1 MNVMYNQN
9 QIHYN
14 FPATLLQGEGNLS
27 LSAANAT
34 LPICQILESHEEL
47 SPQELVAGLAYS
59 DLDIRITQEDRAFWC
74 FMKPQARPSFTRQL
88 LIDLTDVQKVIKTIL
103 TSQPNAFD
111 YVVLGSHTKGV
122 FNLGGD
128 LTLFAEKIRN
138 RDREGL
144 RKYAH
149 TCVAISYANYSGYGN
164 RAMTIALLQ
173 GDALGGGFESALSCD
188 VLIAERQVKFGL
200 PEILFNLYPGM
211 GAFSFLSRRVGM
223 LKAEEIILSG
233 RTYTA
238 EEMLAVG
245 AIDMVVDLGEGEQ
258 AVRDY
263 MESNRSRQL
272 ALSAVR
278 KVRRRVNPL
287 SLKELKDITDLW
299 VDTALCLSEHDL
311 RKMNRIAAAQDRFR
325 VRANNAGISDVS
337 VDSGGSRP
345 GIPT

>member
-1 MNVMYNQN
+1 MTI
-9 QIHYN
+9 IHNPKQMTRN
-14 FPATLLQGEGNLS
+14 FPSAVAAQAGTTERFSLTDAPFSRSEMLELQND
-27 LSAANAT
+27 
-34 LPICQILESHEEL
+34 L

-59 DLDIRITQEDRAFWC
+59 DLDVCITEEDRAFWC

-88 LIDLTDVQKVIKTIL
+88 LLDLTDVQRQIKRLLATG
-103 TSQPNAFD
+103 PAPFD
-111 YVVLGSHTKGV
+111 YVVLGSRTQGV

-128 LTLFAEKIRN
+128 LTLFADKIRT

-149 TCVAISYANYSGYGN
+149 ACVAVGYANHSGYDN
-164 RAMTIALLQ
+164 AAMTIALLQ

-188 VLIAERQVKFGL
+188 MLIAERQVKFGL
-200 PEILFNLYPGM
+200 PEVLFNLYPGM
-211 GAFSFLSRRVGM
+211 GAYSFLSRRVGM

-245 AIDMVVDLGEGEQ
+245 AIDMVVEPGEGEF

-263 MESNRSRQL
+263 IERNRSRQL

-278 KVRRRVNPL
+278 KVRRRVNPV
-287 SLKELKDITDLW
+287 SLEELNDITDLW
-299 VDTALCLSEHDL
+299 VDTALRLSEQDL
-311 RKMNRIAAAQDRFR
+311 RRMCRIAAAQDRFR
-325 VRANNAGISDVS
+325 ARTAEVAVS
-337 VDSGGSRP
+337 KVG
-345 GIPT
+345 

>member
-1 MNVMYNQN
+1 MTIMHNPKQLNG
-9 QIHYN
+9 N
-14 FPATLLQGEGNLS
+14 FPSAVVLQTDITDGQSVTESSLHTHNIRETDS
-27 LSAANAT
+27 HLSAEA
-34 LPICQILESHEEL
+34 
-47 SPQELVAGLAYS
+47 LVAGLNYS
-59 DLDIRITQEDRAFWC
+59 DLDVRLTQEDRAFWC

-88 LIDLTDVQKVIKTIL
+88 LIDLTDVQRTIKSLLMTK
-103 TSQPNAFD
+103 PAPFD
-111 YVVLGSHTKGV
+111 YVVLGSRSPGV

-128 LTLFAEKIRN
+128 LTLFAEKIRT

-149 TCVAISYANYSGYGN
+149 TCVAVSYANHTGYGD

-188 VLIAERQVKFGL
+188 VLIAERHVKFGL

-233 RTYTA
+233 QTYTA
-238 EEMLAVG
+238 AEMLALG
-245 AIDMVVDLGEGEQ
+245 AIDRVVESGEGEQ

-263 MESNRSRQL
+263 IESNRSRQL
-272 ALSAVR
+272 AFAAVR
-278 KVRRRVNPL
+278 KVRRRVNPV
-287 SLKELKDITDLW
+287 SLEELNDITDLW

-311 RKMNRIAAAQDRFR
+311 RRMSRIAAAQDRFR
-325 VRANNAGISDVS
+325 ARTADRALGKV
-337 VDSGGSRP
+337 G
-345 GIPT
+345 

>member
-1 MNVMYNQN
+1 MTVMHNPKQV
-9 QIHYN
+9 QYN
-14 FPATLLQGEGNLS
+14 FPSAAVVQAGQPMSVSTAGEVPPPPHLLELQGRL
-27 LSAANAT
+27 A
-34 LPICQILESHEEL
+34 
-47 SPQELVAGLAYS
+47 PQQLVAGLSYS
-59 DLDIRITQEDRAFWC
+59 DIEVSLTKEDRAFWC

-88 LIDLTDVQKVIKTIL
+88 LIDLTDVQNVIKAL
-103 TSQPNAFD
+103 LVSQPDAFD
-111 YVVLGSHTKGV
+111 YVVLGSRTKGV

-128 LTLFAEKIRN
+128 LTLFAEKIRA

-149 TCVAISYANYSGYGN
+149 ACVAVSYANYSGYGD

-238 EEMLAVG
+238 EEMLAIG
-245 AIDMVVDLGEGEQ
+245 AIDMVVEPGEGER

-263 MESNRSRQL
+263 IESNRSRQL
-272 ALSAVR
+272 AFAAVR
-278 KVRRRVNPL
+278 KVRRRVNPV
-287 SLKELKDITDLW
+287 SLEELNDITDLW

-311 RKMNRIAAAQDRFR
+311 KRMGRIAAAQDRFR
-325 VRANNAGISDVS
+325 ARNIDVGIGNV
-337 VDSGGSRP
+337 G
-345 GIPT
+345 